1 MVVEAT
7 YIMPIRCDRAEDLD
21 DLTNYLRQLSGYV
34 EELIVVDGSPSEV
47 FTVHAGRWGS
57 FVAHIPPAPELWT
70 PNGKVGG
77 VLTGLSRASHEH
89 VIIADDDVRY
99 DQDTLTRV
107 VTLLGDADVVRPQNY
122 FDPLPWHA
130 RWDTARTLLNRV
142 VGGDWPGTLGVRRS
156 ALEDTGGY
164 DGGVLFENLEL
175 VRTIRASGGVETVP
189 LDLFVRR
196 RPPSARHFFS
206 QRVRQAYDEF
216 ARPLRLGIFLA
227 LLPLTVLLSL
237 RRCWSLLTFLAV
249 AIMALAEWGRRRGG
263 GRRVFPVI
271 SSLLAPLWLMERT
284 LCSWLALGYR
294 LLGGA
299 HYRGSVLVRAAT
311 PMKELRR
318 RHEKAPAL
326 RHQNVHI
333 ADADRYLSLSER
345 SDFLPR
351 NGRLESWAWL
361 LHAI

>member
-7 YIMPIRCDRAEDLD
+7 YIMPIRCNRTEQLD
-21 DLTNYLRQLSGYV
+21 DLTEYLSQLSGYV
-34 EELIVVDGSPSEV
+34 EELIIVDGSPPEV
-47 FTVHAGRWGS
+47 FAVHADRWGS
-57 FVAHIPPAPELWT
+57 FAVHVPPAPGLRT

-77 VLTGLSRASHEH
+77 VLTGLRRASCERM
-89 VIIADDDVRY
+89 VIADDDVRY
-99 DQDTLTRV
+99 DPDAMARV
-107 VTLLGDADVVRPQNY
+107 VALLADADVVRPQNY

-142 VGGDWPGTLGVRRS
+142 AGEDWPGTLGVRRS

-216 ARPLRLGIFLA
+216 ARPMRLSIFLA

-237 RRCWSLLTFLAV
+237 RRRWSLLTSLAMS
-249 AIMALAEWGRRRGG
+249 IMALAEWGRRRGG
-263 GRRVFPVI
+263 GRRVFPVT
-271 SSLLAPLWLMERT
+271 SSLLAPLWVAERT

-294 LLGGA
+294 LFLGGVL
-299 HYRGSVLVRAAT
+299 YRESVLVRAAT

-318 RHEKAPAL
+318 RHEKMPAP
-326 RHQNVHI
+326 RHKNAPT
-333 ADADRYLSLSER
+333 ADADRYLS
-345 SDFLPR
+345 
-351 NGRLESWAWL
+351 AK
-361 LHAI
+361 